1 MGSPFGSAGL
11 SVTMPR
17 DNGLYSD
24 AAEPPLPPTDHI
36 VIADEELLNW
46 PARAARCASKPRTNA
61 SDAPYKGGW
70 YEAGSC
76 AKSWA
81 TSSAAAACD
90 SSWERVKYKIAV
102 AVEAAIDPILL
113 VKYSSKTVAL

>member
-1 MGSPFGSAGL
+1 MARQSRPLRFEATYQRIGR
-11 SVTMPR
+11 SVQR
-17 DNGLYSD
+17 
-24 AAEPPLPPTDHI
+24 E
-36 VIADEELLNW
+36 
-46 PARAARCASKPRTNA
+46 
-61 SDAPYKGGW
+61 W

-102 AVEAAIDPILL
+102 AVEAAIGPTLL